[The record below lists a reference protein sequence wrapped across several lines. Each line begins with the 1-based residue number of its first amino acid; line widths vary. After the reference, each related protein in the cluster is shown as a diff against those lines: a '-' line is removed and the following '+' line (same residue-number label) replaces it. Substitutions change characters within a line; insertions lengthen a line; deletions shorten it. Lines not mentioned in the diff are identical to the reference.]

1 MYPQNSEENIT
12 VPENGNTSSEDTVDD
27 TATGADHGD
36 EEGEMG
42 MYAVVD
48 DDQFFENRKYFEQA
62 DSVNCDEYN
71 VIIATDSMSVCQEFV
86 AM

>member
-27 TATGADHGD
+27 TATGADHSD

-48 DDQFFENRKYFEQA
+48 EDQFLEIVSTLNKQILLI
-62 DSVNCDEYN
+62 VMN
-71 VIIATDSMSVCQEFV
+71 IMSS
-86 AM
+86 